1 MSALDARYADEAFDK
16 LHAERHRL
24 KGSTLRA
31 PGASAKR
38 LPPAIARASRAR
50 DDVRPDLVPF
60 LKLPPPERPAVTRA
74 RMAQVILDRVS
85 ATGQITAGELNAA
98 GFTDAEIVAHFHGAR
113 RIARVERMVV

>member
-16 LHAERHRL
+16 LHAMQRR
-24 KGSTLRA
+24 
-31 PGASAKR
+31 
-38 LPPAIARASRAR
+38 
-50 DDVRPDLVPF
+50 DVRPDLVPF

-85 ATGQITAGELNAA
+85 ATGQITADELNAA